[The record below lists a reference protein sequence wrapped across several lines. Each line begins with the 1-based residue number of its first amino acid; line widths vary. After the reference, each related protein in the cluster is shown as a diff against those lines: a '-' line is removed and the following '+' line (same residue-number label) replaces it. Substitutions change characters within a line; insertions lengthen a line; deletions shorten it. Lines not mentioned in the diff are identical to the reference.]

1 MHLSLRASL
10 ARFRCRGSLLQLY
23 RHKELSLWHRRWH
36 TATTCTHMS
45 VRGTVAKAAGHGRS
59 DQQPQTLTAWH
70 HKPKVSH
77 LCPACGQQIQR
88 LPVLE
93 RHFQKCCPD
102 LISWQAWHATN
113 NDQGAI
119 ASLLA
124 DAAEAEIQLRKTC
137 ISTAFRQVDADGQ
150 PIKRS
155 PEEVA
160 DILHLPVVRVRAA
173 FKMAQRAIP
182 LVADLDP
189 VEVIYEDEDIIA
201 VNKPAGVISAPKH
214 RYTGGSMVNRLIGYL
229 GYAPYP
235 VHRLDMMTS
244 GVLVMAK
251 RQVAAAPLGGQFS
264 ARTAK
269 KSYVAITTGAP
280 TQIRFRVDAP
290 IDRHPAQKIA
300 RAVVYNGDA
309 SQTDFVVVDR
319 NEAAALNGFT
329 AGLVATEAMYMTRG
343 AAFVIAKPHTGRTHQ
358 IRVHLAHA
366 GHAIIG
372 DDVYG
377 LQGPWINRQA
387 LHAASLIIQHP
398 CTGKRLQLIAP
409 VPADMAAASAMLQ
422 LKVPD
427 KSTLKAML

>member
-229 GYAPYP
+229 G
-235 VHRLDMMTS
+235 LS
-244 GVLVMAK
+244 SCLV
-251 RQVAAAPLGGQFS
+251 RCS